1 MKTLL
6 IPTDFSANAKHAV
19 EYGYNLAKQIKA
31 NVMLCNA
38 VIVPAEM
45 PQAGFVIWP
54 MEEYDVLMDDSA
66 DELKKLKDD
75 DLQKQLTAMEMSR
88 AGMISRLTSSGK
100 SFEVMCPCTTNSF
113 VVGVLTGGNAGE
125 WML

>member
-1 MKTLL
+1 MILGGLNLGYTWKNKKYLMTTYVASQNVTEL
-6 IPTDFSANAKHAV
+6 
-19 EYGYNLAKQIKA
+19 EYAPYMSLSLDQLNQS
-31 NVMLCNA
+31 
-38 VIVPAEM
+38 
-45 PQAGFVIWP
+45 FV
-54 MEEYDVLMDDSA
+54 
-66 DELKKLKDD
+66 
-75 DLQKQLTAMEMSR
+75 AMEMSR

>member
-1 MKTLL
+1 MTTYVASQNVTEL
-6 IPTDFSANAKHAV
+6 
-19 EYGYNLAKQIKA
+19 EYAPYAGYS
-31 NVMLCNA
+31 
-38 VIVPAEM
+38 P
-45 PQAGFVIWP
+45 
-54 MEEYDVLMDDSA
+54 